1 MGDQNWQYRAID
13 ENMNVVEGE
22 IHAKSFE
29 DLALL
34 LRQQHRL
41 QILEA
46 TKVKDGKSINSKIQN
61 LEQHISAPEAHKPQ
75 YIIKN
80 RSSWWIRLLGIFIR

>member
-1 MGDQNWQYRAID
+1 MEKID
-13 ENMNVVEGE
+13 GVVEGE

-46 TKVKDGKSINSKIQN
+46 TKAKDGKSTNRKIQN
-61 LEQHISAPEAHKPQ
+61 LEQHISAPEAPKPL

-80 RSSWWIRLLGIFIR
+80 RPSWWIRLLGIFIR